1 MRNVLAT
8 LAALMYFS
16 GFIPYVLG
24 IVRKEKRPMRST
36 WFIWALLDSIT
47 FFSMLAQHA
56 VNFQIMAAVLG
67 CWTVFLLSLKY
78 GKPGFDRLDAAC
90 LTGAA
95 LGIGCWIVSGDPK
108 LGMTMSL
115 AVTFIG
121 SIPTFVS
128 AWKDPRDENL
138 TAWII
143 ITASCV
149 LTAVAVPSWS
159 YVDAAQPI
167 VFLAIGVIVTVVL
180 LARRHRT
187 APH

>member
-1 MRNVLAT
+1 MRNVLAVVAGI
-8 LAALMYFS
+8 LYFS
-16 GFIPYVLG
+16 GFIPYVVG
-24 IVRKEKRPMRST
+24 IVKGGKRPVRST

-56 VNFQIMAAVLG
+56 VNLQIAAAVVG
-67 CWTVFLLSLKY
+67 CWTVFLLTLKF

-90 LTGAA
+90 LAGAVI
-95 LGIGCWIVSGDPK
+95 GIGCWIASGDPR
-108 LGMTMSL
+108 LGMTLSL

-121 SIPTFVS
+121 SIPTFAS

-138 TAWII
+138 VAWII

-149 LTAVAVPSWS
+149 LTAASVPSWT

-167 VFLAIGVIVTVVL
+167 VFLTIGVVVTSIL
-180 LARRHRT
+180 LGRQQRFSPR
-187 APH
+187 

>member
-8 LAALMYFS
+8 LAAILYFS
-16 GFIPYVLG
+16 GFIPYAAG
-24 IVRKEKRPMRST
+24 IVRKEKRPIRST
-36 WFIWALLDSIT
+36 WFIWALLDTIT
-47 FFSMLAQHA
+47 FLSMLAQHA
-56 VNFQIMAAVLG
+56 VNFQIMAAVIG
-67 CWTVFLLSLKY
+67 CWTVFVLALKY

-90 LTGAA
+90 LAGAA
-95 LGIGCWIVSGDPK
+95 LGIGCWMASGDPK

-143 ITASCV
+143 ITVSCV
-149 LTAVAVPSWS
+149 LTVAAVPSWS

-167 VFLAIGVIVTVVL
+167 VFLVIGVIVTVIL
-180 LARRHRT
+180 LGRRRLVALH
-187 APH
+187 

>member
-8 LAALMYFS
+8 LAAIMYFS
-16 GFIPYVLG
+16 GFIPYVVG
-24 IVRKEKRPMRST
+24 IVRSGKRPVRST
-36 WFIWALLDSIT
+36 WFVWALLDSIT

-56 VNFQIMAAVLG
+56 FNFQIMAAVIG

-90 LTGAA
+90 LAGAA
-95 LGIGCWIVSGDPK
+95 LGIGCWAALGDPK
-108 LGMTMSL
+108 LGITMSL

-138 TAWII
+138 TAWIV
-143 ITASCV
+143 ITVSCV
-149 LTAVAVPSWS
+149 LTVAAVPSWS
-159 YVDAAQPI
+159 FVDATQPI
-167 VFLAIGVIVTVVL
+167 VFLAIGAIVTAVL
-180 LARRHRT
+180 LARQRRT
-187 APH
+187 APL